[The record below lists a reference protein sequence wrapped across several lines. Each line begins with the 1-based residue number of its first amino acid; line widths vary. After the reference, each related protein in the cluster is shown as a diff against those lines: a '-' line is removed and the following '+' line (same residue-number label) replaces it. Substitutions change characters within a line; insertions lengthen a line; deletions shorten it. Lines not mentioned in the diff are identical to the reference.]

1 MKVILDSNALMIPGQ
16 FGVDVFAELERLGYN
31 QFIVPRPVI
40 KELETLQ
47 VHAKGKDRIAA
58 FVALSLMPRCKIVES
73 SKKADDAIIQMAKDM
88 NAAVLTNDGALK
100 RQLKEN
106 GITTIYLRQKKR
118 LSVG

>member
-16 FGVDVFAELERLGYN
+16 FGVDVFAELERLGYD
-31 QFIVPRPVI
+31 QFLIPRPVI

-47 VHAKGKDRIAA
+47 AHAKGKDKIAA
-58 FVALSLMPRCKIVES
+58 SVALLLMSRCKIIES
-73 SKKADDAIIQMAKDM
+73 RKEADDAIIQMAKDM
-88 NAAVLTNDGALK
+88 NVAVLTNDAVLRK
-100 RQLKEN
+100 QLKEN

>member
-16 FGVDVFAELERLGYN
+16 FGVDVFSELERLGYN
-31 QFIVPRPVI
+31 QFLIPRPVI

-47 VHAKGKDRIAA
+47 AHAKGKDKTAA
-58 FVALSLMPRCKIVES
+58 SVALLLIPRCQIVES
-73 SKKADDAIIQMAKDM
+73 KKEADDAIMQMAKDM
-88 NAAVLTNDGALK
+88 NVAVLTNDVALK
-100 RQLKEN
+100 RQLKKN